1 MTGGI
6 RPTRTE
12 GTVRQMDS
20 RLEWHPTEAEVQ
32 AIIEE
37 LRPVLAAMAE
47 RQSLQMTERSR
58 PTRSA

>member
-37 LRPVLAAMAE
+37 LRPVLTAMAE
-47 RQSLQMTERSR
+47 RQSH
-58 PTRSA
+58 

>member
-1 MTGGI
+1 MV
-6 RPTRTE
+6 TE
-12 GTVRQMDS
+12 GMVRQMDA

-47 RQSLQMTERSR
+47 RQSNQLTERTK
-58 PTRSA
+58 PPRSA

>member
-1 MTGGI
+1 MTKGI

-12 GTVRQMDS
+12 GTVTQMDS

-47 RQSLQMTERSR
+47 RQSHQMTERPKPSR
-58 PTRSA
+58 ST

>member
-1 MTGGI
+1 M
-6 RPTRTE
+6 
-12 GTVRQMDS
+12 VRQMDA

-47 RQSLQMTERSR
+47 RQSNQLTERTK
-58 PTRSA
+58 PPRSA

>member
-1 MTGGI
+1 MV
-6 RPTRTE
+6 TE
-12 GTVRQMDS
+12 GMVRQMES

-47 RQSLQMTERSR
+47 RQSIQMTERPK